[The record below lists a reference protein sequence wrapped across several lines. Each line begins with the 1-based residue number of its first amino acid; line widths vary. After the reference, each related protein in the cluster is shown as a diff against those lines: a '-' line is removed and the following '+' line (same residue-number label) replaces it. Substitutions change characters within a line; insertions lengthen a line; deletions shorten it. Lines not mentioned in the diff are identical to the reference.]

1 MNIFLDTNIFLDL
14 LFKRTGSEQAER
26 IFQLIQNQLYN
37 GFVADITLL
46 NIDYIAQKQSRNVR
60 QFLYFI
66 EQNFVVLGAENRDI
80 LTALELDNDDLE
92 DNVQFVLAKKS
103 SCNLIISNDNSF
115 LQVDIPVVNSSDFV
129 EKYGINLE

>member
-1 MNIFLDTNIFLDL
+1 MKLFLDTNIFLDL